1 MAFLL
6 TGLAFVLAFLIL
18 PASRLKMAAIGVLT
32 GALLVVAVWQN
43 PALIDRQ
50 GQQTS
55 EVVGEISGSIY
66 GQIWQSALAMSADHP
81 VFGVGLRQFRELCPD
96 PAYGPADNV
105 EIRCNLHPHNMYLE
119 WLVESGLT
127 GLAAF
132 MAMVVLWLKQGV
144 GHFRQLRND
153 PLFIGLLITLCI
165 RLWPL
170 ASTTSF
176 FTAWSAVPFWMM
188 VGWWLAVCRNNA
200 AKEAS

>member
-1 MAFLL
+1 
-6 TGLAFVLAFLIL
+6 
-18 PASRLKMAAIGVLT
+18 
-32 GALLVVAVWQN
+32 
-43 PALIDRQ
+43 
-50 GQQTS
+50 
-55 EVVGEISGSIY
+55 
-66 GQIWQSALAMSADHP
+66 
-81 VFGVGLRQFRELCPD
+81 
-96 PAYGPADNV
+96 
-105 EIRCNLHPHNMYLE
+105 MYLE